1 MADYIVD
8 VYNQRRRHSS
18 LNYHTPD
25 EFEALASVNTQA
37 TTLVSV
43 DH

>member
-8 VYNQRRRHSS
+8 FYNQRRRHSS

-25 EFEALASVNTQA
+25 EFEALASANTQA
-37 TTLVSV
+37 TTVVSTG
-43 DH
+43 H